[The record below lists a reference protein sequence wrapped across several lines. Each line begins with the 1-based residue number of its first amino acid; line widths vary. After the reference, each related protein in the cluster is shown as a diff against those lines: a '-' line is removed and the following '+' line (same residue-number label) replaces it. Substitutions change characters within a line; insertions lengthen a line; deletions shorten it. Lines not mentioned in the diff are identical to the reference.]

1 MALPFTIKARFRL
14 TMKAVPFTLK
24 AFRLT
29 MKAVPFTLKAFRLTK
44 KAVPWVTLTAL
55 MARLTLTALRCLTMK
70 AVPLVPAT
78 IRKGNKWV
86 TLKAFSRLMGSLIHS
101 RLRTALLIVASAR
114 RRIFPQQMA
123 AACAFFARPHSTT
136 AKYPHARPS
145 AGSARQRLF
154 PRQILIA
161 TAIAFARVDSTF
173 RTRQKN
179 ASP

>member
-1 MALPFTIKARFRL
+1 LIATAIAFARVDSTFRPTHMNASPTAAVALFRL
-14 TMKAVPFTLK
+14 TMKAVP
-24 AFRLT
+24 
-29 MKAVPFTLKAFRLTK
+29 
-44 KAVPWVTLTAL
+44 
-55 MARLTLTALRCLTMK
+55 
-70 AVPLVPAT
+70 
-78 IRKGNKWV
+78 WV

-173 RTRQKN
+173 RTRHKN